1 MTHSNRVPVLL
12 LLGVGLLLL
21 ALSAA
26 CIYAGLVLAEPIH
39 ALLPPITADADAIGG
54 AAVALGIGFLLAG
67 LLHLGMGFVLARG
80 RSAGSELSLV
90 SGITLCAV
98 MAALAIAW
106 AVAAL
111 VSAASGSAPAEGM
124 LPAGIG
130 LLGLA
135 CLYGW
140 ALAVL
145 LRARRRLRGR
155 N

>member
-1 MTHSNRVPVLL
+1 VRHPNRLPVLL

-21 ALSAA
+21 VLSAA
-26 CIYAGLVLAEPIH
+26 AIYAGLALAERIH
-39 ALLPPITADADAIGG
+39 ELLPPITADADAIGG

-67 LLHLGMGFVLARG
+67 LLHLGMGVVLARG
-80 RSAGSELSLV
+80 RSVGNELSLV
-90 SGITLCAV
+90 SGIALCAV
-98 MAALAIAW
+98 MATLAIGW

-135 CLYGW
+135 CLYAW

-145 LRARRRLRGR
+145 LRGRRRHRGR
-155 N
+155 T